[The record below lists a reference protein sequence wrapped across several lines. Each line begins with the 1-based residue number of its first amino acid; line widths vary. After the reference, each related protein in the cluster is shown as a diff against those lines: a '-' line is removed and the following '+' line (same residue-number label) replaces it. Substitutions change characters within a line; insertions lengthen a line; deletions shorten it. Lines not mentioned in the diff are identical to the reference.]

1 MSSGEVRLL
10 DAGQVREHLDPAVLV
25 EALRTAFSDLGAT
38 VVPDRV
44 TMPIDEGAGSTLL
57 LKPAWRRD
65 GLLGVKVTTHH
76 PDNGRRG
83 LPAIHAL
90 YAVHDA
96 VTGVPLAVLDGTEL
110 TRWRTAAASA
120 LAADRLAP
128 ASVGEHLLVGAGNV
142 CAALPACYAAV
153 REVGRTRV
161 WARRHEQAVVLAAR
175 LREEGVEVEAVG
187 AGAEALRQAV
197 RRADVVSC
205 ATSATSPL
213 VLGEDVGPGTHVDLI
228 GSFTPGMVEADEALV
243 ARASVFVDV
252 EAAAHE
258 AGDLTGPLAS
268 GALRTSDLRGT
279 LADLASGRLR
289 GRRSDDEVTLFK
301 SVGTALEDLVAAEV
315 VLRHVR
321 GRDDGRG

>member
-1 MSSGEVRLL
+1 MSSGDVRLL
-10 DAGQVREHLDPAVLV
+10 DAGQVRDHLDPTELV
-25 EALRTAFSDLGAT
+25 AALRTAFSDPGTT

-44 TMPIDEGAGSTLL
+44 TMPLDESVGTSLL

-96 VTGVPLAVLDGTEL
+96 ATGAPLAVLDGTEL

-120 LAADRLAP
+120 LAADLLAP
-128 ASVGEHLLVGAGNV
+128 RRVREHLLVGSGNV
-142 CAALPACYAAV
+142 SAALPACYATV
-153 REVGRTRV
+153 RDVALTRV
-161 WARRHEQAVVLAAR
+161 WARRHEQAESLAR
-175 LREEGVEVEAVG
+175 QLREEGVAAEAVAPG
-187 AGAEALRQAV
+187 VEALREAV

-243 ARASVFVDV
+243 TRARVFVDI
-252 EAAAHE
+252 EAAVHE
-258 AGDLTGPLAS
+258 SGDLAGPVAR
-268 GALRTSDLRGT
+268 GALRASDILGT
-279 LADLASGRLR
+279 LADLASGRR
-289 GRRSDDEVTLFK
+289 PGREHDDEVTVFK
-301 SVGTALEDLVAAEV
+301 SVGTSLEDLVAAEV
-315 VLRHVR
+315 VLRR
-321 GRDDGRG
+321 AGGGDDEPA